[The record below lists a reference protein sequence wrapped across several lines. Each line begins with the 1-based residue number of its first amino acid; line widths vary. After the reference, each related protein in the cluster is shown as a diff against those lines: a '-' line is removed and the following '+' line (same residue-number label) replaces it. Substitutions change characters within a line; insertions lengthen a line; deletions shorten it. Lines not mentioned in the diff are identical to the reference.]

1 MLADQLIGFSCCAVA
16 GVGFSVNYIPVKKMD
31 TGDGVFFAAA
41 MSLGIVVVGV
51 ITGFI
56 MADSPGLALPKF
68 EPLAALGGCIWMLG
82 NLMCP
87 YIIRLVGLGLGL
99 TVWDLSNM
107 ITGWFTGFFG
117 LFGVQREVV
126 LRPDLNCL
134 GVSLAAFS
142 LLFFSL
148 AANADRSDLHQQGT
162 PSLDVVGEGP
172 SIARS
177 PTESTADSS
186 TRDLEADEEG
196 FGSSRTLDSID
207 EAKQAKH
214 ADYVAQ
220 EQAHC
225 REIGVGILLA
235 ILAGTFF
242 GTTFDLPTDLA
253 EGDFGSNHSPKI
265 LNYVWSH
272 FFGIFATAAF
282 ALVVYV
288 AVMRRKS
295 YMPKELLM
303 PALASGI
310 LWAIAQVAW
319 FQANASLGY
328 SIAFPIIA
336 SLPGILGLFIGTCF
350 FGEMKSPRS
359 RLYGLMGLLLRLPG
373 VALIAVS
380 I

>member
-303 PALASGI
+303 PALA
-310 LWAIAQVAW
+310 
-319 FQANASLGY
+319 
-328 SIAFPIIA
+328 
-336 SLPGILGLFIGTCF
+336 TCF